1 MFADDSELSSFFSRF
16 IPAYQ
21 PFTGNYSFTPWFR
34 LIARHLLFPWWDE
47 MLARS
52 RDEGWNPDNGEGSV
66 RASVLE
72 GSSKV
77 GEIIKMV

>member
-1 MFADDSELSSFFSRF
+1 MSFVIDSRF
-16 IPAYQ
+16 TLSHQ
-21 PFTGNYSFTPWFR
+21 PLAASYSFTPWFR

-47 MLARS
+47 MLAKS
-52 RDEGWNPDNGEGSV
+52 RAEGWDPDSGEGTV